1 MTGAKQST
9 KVMTDS
15 FKLSFSAKSTNE
27 AFARL
32 AVSAF
37 VARLDPTVEELAD
50 IKTAVSEAVTNCI
63 VHAYKNSRGVGS
75 ITMKGSLFS
84 DGTVKIE
91 ITDKGCG
98 IPDIKQA
105 MQPLY
110 TTDAESERSGMGF
123 TVMGAFCDKIKVRS
137 KLNVGTTVVL
147 TKRIG
152 DE

>member
-1 MTGAKQST
+1 MTQT
-9 KVMTDS
+9 KPKTKTDV
-15 FKLSFSAKSTNE
+15 FKLSFTAKSTNE

-63 VHAYKNSRGVGS
+63 VHAYKNSRGEGL
-75 ITMKGSLFS
+75 IQMKGEIFA

-91 ITDKGCG
+91 IKDKGCG

-137 KLNVGTTVVL
+137 RPGAGTAVVL
-147 TKRIG
+147 LKRIG
-152 DE
+152 NE